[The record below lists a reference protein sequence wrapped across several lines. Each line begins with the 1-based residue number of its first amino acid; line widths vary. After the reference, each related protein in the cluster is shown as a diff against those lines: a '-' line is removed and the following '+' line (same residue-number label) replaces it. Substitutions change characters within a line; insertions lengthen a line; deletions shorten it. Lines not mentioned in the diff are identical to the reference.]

1 MITTFTAV
9 SAEVTLSLKLNNAYG
24 TTSWKSSDRSI
35 ATVSSSGQITGKKT
49 GKTTITA
56 TNQGIT
62 YTCTLNVLDLN
73 KKTNNAIDTLIVTA
87 RKEIGYREKRTER
100 NLDSKTANA
109 GYNNYTKY
117 ARDVDDYYQGDPWCA
132 MFISWCMMKTYGRNT
147 AKKLLKDWPYVA
159 CRYLPYYLPSY
170 NTPKKGDI
178 VLLYNAIKEKK
189 IDSKIVRDF
198 LEYEGS
204 LLSEKDDEHYYF
216 IRDRFNEHHDP
227 LDFLFLNRS
236 CFNGMIRFN
245 RYYKFNVPYG
255 HKPERFAKAYV
266 TKICNQ
272 VKHLETIFPENDWTF
287 ECCSFEETISK
298 ATPSDFIYCDPP
310 YIGRHVDY
318 YDSWDEELEQKLHDA
333 LFQSD
338 ACFIQGWFDHMGVIP
353 VNPLVTVRGQY
364 KGKEIR
370 NSGKIIFRGNTLKEA
385 L

>member
-1 MITTFTAV
+1 MKEKKTTTNHTCFMNRLISWLLVITLLFSAPIPTQVFSVPTPVAAATKKTPKLSKTSAVIKIGQKSRIYLYNAV
-9 SAEVTLSLKLNNAYG
+9 SNQVAWASENKQIVAVSKSGYITGVNNGTVKIYATYKNQKYTCRITVPKVSISNTSVSIYAGKKVSLKLNNAYG

-178 VLLYNAIKEKK
+178 VLFYNGSDYEHTGLVTKVQGARFWTIEGNTKK
-189 IDSKIVRDF
+189 IT
-198 LEYEGS
+198 E
-204 LLSEKDDEHYYF
+204 
-216 IRDRFNEHHDP
+216 
-227 LDFLFLNRS
+227 
-236 CFNGMIRFN
+236 
-245 RYYKFNVPYG
+245 
-255 HKPERFAKAYV
+255 
-266 TKICNQ
+266 
-272 VKHLETIFPENDWTF
+272 
-287 ECCSFEETISK
+287 
-298 ATPSDFIYCDPP
+298 
-310 YIGRHVDY
+310 
-318 YDSWDEELEQKLHDA
+318 
-333 LFQSD
+333 
-338 ACFIQGWFDHMGVIP
+338 VIP
-353 VNPLVTVRGQY
+353 EGYCVCEKSYYIKTLPKVKFCRPQY
-364 KGKEIR
+364 QI
-370 NSGKIIFRGNTLKEA
+370 A
-385 L
+385 V

>member
-1 MITTFTAV
+1 MKEKKTTTSPACFMNKLISWLLVITLLFSAPIPTQVFSVPTPVAAATKKTPKLSKTSAVIKIGQKSRLYLYNAV
-9 SAEVTLSLKLNNAYG
+9 SNQVAWASENKQIVAVSKTDYITGVNNGTVKIYATYKNQKYTCRITVPKVSISNTSVSIYAGKKVSLKLNNAYG

-62 YTCTLNVLDLN
+62 YTCTINVLDLN
-73 KKTNNAIDTLIVTA
+73 KKTNNAIDALIVTA

-178 VLLYNAIKEKK
+178 VLFYNGSDYEHTGLVTKVQGARFWTIEGNTKK
-189 IDSKIVRDF
+189 IT
-198 LEYEGS
+198 E
-204 LLSEKDDEHYYF
+204 
-216 IRDRFNEHHDP
+216 
-227 LDFLFLNRS
+227 
-236 CFNGMIRFN
+236 
-245 RYYKFNVPYG
+245 
-255 HKPERFAKAYV
+255 
-266 TKICNQ
+266 
-272 VKHLETIFPENDWTF
+272 
-287 ECCSFEETISK
+287 
-298 ATPSDFIYCDPP
+298 
-310 YIGRHVDY
+310 
-318 YDSWDEELEQKLHDA
+318 
-333 LFQSD
+333 
-338 ACFIQGWFDHMGVIP
+338 VIP
-353 VNPLVTVRGQY
+353 EGYCVCEKSYYIKTLPKVKFCRPQY
-364 KGKEIR
+364 QI
-370 NSGKIIFRGNTLKEA
+370 A
-385 L
+385 V

>member
-1 MITTFTAV
+1 MKEKKTTTSPTCFMNKLISWLLVITLLFSAPIPTQVFSVPTPVEAATKKPPKLSKTSAVIKIGQKSRLYLYNAV
-9 SAEVTLSLKLNNAYG
+9 SNQVAWASENKQIVAVSKSGYITGVNNGTVKIYATYKNQKYTCRITVPKVSISNTSVSIYAGKKVSLKLNNAYG

-62 YTCTLNVLDLN
+62 YTCTINVLDLN
-73 KKTNNAIDTLIVTA
+73 KKTNNAIDALIVTA

-178 VLLYNAIKEKK
+178 VLFYNGSDYEHTGLVTKVQGARFWTIEGNTKK
-189 IDSKIVRDF
+189 IT
-198 LEYEGS
+198 E
-204 LLSEKDDEHYYF
+204 
-216 IRDRFNEHHDP
+216 
-227 LDFLFLNRS
+227 
-236 CFNGMIRFN
+236 
-245 RYYKFNVPYG
+245 
-255 HKPERFAKAYV
+255 
-266 TKICNQ
+266 
-272 VKHLETIFPENDWTF
+272 
-287 ECCSFEETISK
+287 
-298 ATPSDFIYCDPP
+298 
-310 YIGRHVDY
+310 
-318 YDSWDEELEQKLHDA
+318 
-333 LFQSD
+333 
-338 ACFIQGWFDHMGVIP
+338 VIP
-353 VNPLVTVRGQY
+353 EGYCVCEKSYYIKTLSKVKFCRPQY
-364 KGKEIR
+364 QI
-370 NSGKIIFRGNTLKEA
+370 A
-385 L
+385 V